1 MSQKTVDR
9 LFLGLIYM
17 LVVLLVREWLLPITE
32 LTGTGHITLFVIF
45 VALCFAFPLFGAPW
59 WVSGPVK
66 LIYAVWFV
74 AHAHMDGPA
83 TPVASVS
90 FFLSDLVRN
99 AGLLVTGELGKI
111 TDPFRTVLFLALLW
125 MASYLIQYWINLKM
139 SVLIFYGMTVIFITV
154 LDTFSPYSADAA
166 ILRILVIG
174 FLLLGLT
181 FLAKLADNQR
191 KRPGLP
197 AFLLMTIPLLVL
209 VTAAGAVSQFL
220 PKSDPAWPDPVP
232 FIKSFAEGEGD
243 GLGRGAG
250 KIGYGE
256 DDTMLGGPFVGDDT
270 VVFEATAERGQ
281 YWKVETKDTYT
292 SRGWIHSSEEQEL
305 LPVGEERPIDEP
317 LLAGTTRGEDTATL
331 SMQLDFEFIVRPYG
345 STIPEGPEGTDFL
358 QEAGTGKVIPFVNNA
373 PAVLDAYSVA
383 YEEPAYSLTA
393 LRNTAPDTLP
403 EGEFAQYLQLP
414 DGLPQRVHDLSL
426 EITGREETLYGK
438 ARAVEQYFR
447 QNGFVYDQANVASP
461 GAGEDFADHFLFETK
476 RGYCDHFSTSM
487 VVLLRSAGVPA
498 RWVKGFNE
506 GEEIG
511 RNDAGR
517 QFEVTNNN
525 AHSWVEA
532 YMPGVGW
539 MPFEPTIGFDGAGG
553 IDYDLDLEEMTE
565 EETQEMDE
573 AAKPEKAEKEKTP
586 AASKGEGFWKSL
598 GGRIAEN
605 SRAIY
610 MGLAVL
616 AAAALAA
623 FLLRDKWLPRVMVA
637 RFRKREL
644 DREGF
649 ERAYGRL
656 LGRLRRYGL
665 PKEDGK
671 TLSAYAREVDAHFG
685 GSDMRRLT
693 EAYESVVYGGRDT
706 VLHEQAVRES
716 WENLINRTTG

>member
-1 MSQKTVDR
+1 MNQKAVDR
-9 LFLGLIYM
+9 IFLGLIYV
-17 LVVLLVREWLLPITE
+17 LVVLLVREWLLPIIE
-32 LTGTGHITLFVIF
+32 LTGAGHLALFVIF
-45 VALCFAFPLFGAPW
+45 VGLCFAFPLFGAPW
-59 WVSGPVK
+59 WLSGPVK
-66 LIYAVWFV
+66 LIYAVWFI

-83 TPVASVS
+83 TPVTSVS
-90 FFLSDLVRN
+90 FVLGDLLQN
-99 AGLLVTGELGKI
+99 AGLLVTGELGRI

-125 MASYLIQYWINLKM
+125 MASYLIQYWINVKM
-139 SVLIFYGMTVIFITV
+139 SVLIFYGMTVIFITI

-166 ILRILVIG
+166 ILRVLVIG

-181 FLAKLADNQR
+181 FLAKLADGQG

-197 AFLLMTIPLLVL
+197 AFLVMTIPLLVL

-232 FIKSFAEGEGD
+232 FIKSFAEGAGD
-243 GLGRGAG
+243 GLGRDAG

-256 DDTMLGGPFVGDDT
+256 DDSMLGGPFIGDDT
-270 VVFEATAERGQ
+270 VVFEATADRGQ

-305 LPVGEERPIDEP
+305 LPVGGSRPIDEP
-317 LLAGTTRGEDTATL
+317 LLAGTTRGEDTAAV

-345 STIPEGPEGTDFL
+345 AIAPSGPEGTEFL
-358 QEAGTGKVIPFVNNA
+358 QEAGTGKVVPFINNE
-373 PAVLDAYSVA
+373 PAVLDAYSVT
-383 YEEPAYSLTA
+383 YDEPAYSMTA
-393 LRNTAPDTLP
+393 LRATVPDTLP
-403 EGEFAQYLQLP
+403 QGVLTQYLQLP
-414 DGLPQRVHDLSL
+414 DGLPQRVHDLAL

-461 GAGEDFADHFLFETK
+461 GTGEDFTDHFLFETK

-511 RNDAGR
+511 RSDAGR

-565 EETQEMDE
+565 EETQEMEQSAQPEE
-573 AAKPEKAEKEKTP
+573 AEEEETP
-586 AASKGEGFWKSL
+586 AAAKGDGFWKSL
-598 GGRIAEN
+598 GDRIAEN
-605 SRAIY
+605 SRVIY
-610 MGLAVL
+610 IALAVL
-616 AAAALAA
+616 AAAVLAA

-637 RFRKREL
+637 RFRKRAL
-644 DREGF
+644 DRGEF
-649 ERAYGRL
+649 ERSYARL
-656 LGRLRRYGL
+656 LKRLRSYGL

-685 GSDMRRLT
+685 GDDMKRLT
-693 EAYESVVYGGRDT
+693 EAYEAVLYGGRD
-706 VLHEQAVRES
+706 AVGEERAIRES
-716 WENLINRTTG
+716 WENLINRTIS